1 MPVDTDALSTPFYD
15 PASVAGKEPP
25 IGESTDLLIV
35 GAGPAGIAAALEA
48 AGRAIRVTLL
58 DENPV
63 PLEIMSE
70 DVPLHFGSRMGAA
83 AGNTNAMLEAMLE
96 ARPELGD
103 ALEAGID
110 VKLGTAVWGLFPHGP
125 ASAWIDTHVAG
136 LADAG
141 RTWLL
146 QFRQVIVAAGRRD
159 MGLAFDGWQ
168 RPGVMGASAAWRLAV
183 LYGALDARRA
193 VLVGSDTDALNV
205 AVDLMSRGVQIVAVI
220 EQAGQIVG
228 DAALAARLKA
238 SGARFLTRHVVR
250 HAHGDAYGVRSIAV
264 TSIEAAT
271 PDAAPTTFDC
281 DTVLLGIAALP
292 AIELLEAAGCATAFD
307 AARGGHVACVDAMQR
322 TSLPFAYAAGDCA
335 GVWPA
340 KSRDEAIA
348 RDEGR
353 RAALAALSTFDEAPS
368 PADVPPARQPEAP
381 THDLAR
387 SRVDWVRASVVG
399 AAGEP
404 FVCQCEEVTAR
415 EILDVRPPRYLD
427 WQPAGARH
435 DTRGVAGLA
444 QSGPPNPDAVKRLT
458 RACMGPCQGRR
469 CREQVAALLAIG
481 SGCALPQIPL
491 ATFRAPV
498 RPLALG
504 QLAAVAEATATGA
517 HWDSW
522 FGIASQW
529 VPFWRVDPLY
539 RACTR
544 QLGEPVASE

>member
-1 MPVDTDALSTPFYD
+1 VENEAMQTPFYD
-15 PASVAGKEPP
+15 PASVAGKAPP
-25 IGESTDLLIV
+25 VDESTDLLIV

-48 AGRAIRVTLL
+48 AGRGIGVTLV

-63 PLEIMSE
+63 PLETMGE
-70 DVPLHFGSRMGAA
+70 DVPLHFGARMGAA
-83 AGNTNAMLEAMLE
+83 AGNANAMLEAMLE

-125 ASAWIDTHVAG
+125 ASAWMDTHVAG
-136 LADAG
+136 LADSSH
-141 RTWLL
+141 TWLMS
-146 QFRQVIVAAGRRD
+146 FKRVIVASGRRD

-168 RPGVMGASAAWRLAV
+168 RPGVMGASAAWRLAA

-193 VLVGSDTDALNV
+193 VLIGSDTDAFNV
-205 AVDLMSRGVQIVAVI
+205 GVELMTRGVQIVAVI
-220 EQAGQIVG
+220 EQSDAILG
-228 DAALAARLKA
+228 DAALASQLEAG
-238 SGARFLTRHVVR
+238 GARMLTRHVVR
-250 HAHGDAYGVRSIAV
+250 HAHGDAYGV
-264 TSIEAAT
+264 TSVEAASL
-271 PDAAPTTFDC
+271 DAGASARFDC

-307 AARGGHVACVDAMQR
+307 AARGGHVVSVDAMQR

-335 GVWPA
+335 GVWAA

-348 RDEGR
+348 REEGR
-353 RAALAALSTFDEAPS
+353 RAARAALDASS
-368 PADVPPARQPEAP
+368 VADLAQVVQPEAP
-381 THDLAR
+381 AHDIAR
-387 SRVDWVRASVVG
+387 SRVEWVRASVLG

-427 WQPAGARH
+427 WHPADPAH

-444 QSGPPNPDAVKRLT
+444 RSGPPNPDAVKRLT

-481 SGCALPQIPL
+481 AGCALPQIPL

-498 RPLALG
+498 RPLALR
-504 QLAAVAEATATGA
+504 QLADVAEASSTAA

-522 FGIASQW
+522 FGMASQW

-539 RACTR
+539 RAGTR
-544 QLGEPVASE
+544 RVGEPVASE

>member
-1 MPVDTDALSTPFYD
+1 MHTPFHD
-15 PASVAGKEPP
+15 PASVAGKAPP
-25 IGESTDLLIV
+25 VGEATDLLIV

-48 AGRAIRVTLL
+48 AGHGISVTLV

-63 PLEIMSE
+63 PLETMGE
-70 DVPLHFGSRMGAA
+70 DVPLHFGGRMGAT
-83 AGNTNAMLEAMLE
+83 AGNANAMLEAMLE

-103 ALEAGID
+103 ALDAGVD
-110 VKLGTAVWGLFPHGP
+110 VRLGTAVWGLFPHGP
-125 ASAWIDTHVAG
+125 ARAWMDTHAAG
-136 LADAG
+136 LADASHA
-141 RTWLL
+141 WLMS
-146 QFRQVIVAAGRRD
+146 FKQVIVASGRRD

-205 AVDLMSRGVQIVAVI
+205 AVELMARGVRIVAVI
-220 EQAGQIVG
+220 EQSETILG
-228 DAALAARLKA
+228 DPALAAQLEA
-238 SGARFLTRHVVR
+238 GGARLLVRHTVR
-250 HAHGDAYGVRSIAV
+250 HAHGDAYGV
-264 TSIEAAT
+264 TSVEAAALDT
-271 PDAAPTTFDC
+271 GASTTFDC

-292 AIELLEAAGCATAFD
+292 AIELPEAAGCATAFD
-307 AARGGHVACVDAMQR
+307 AARSGHVVSVDAMQR
-322 TSLPFAYAAGDCA
+322 TSLPFIHAAGDCA
-335 GVWPA
+335 GVWPG

-348 RDEGR
+348 REEGR
-353 RAALAALSTFDEAPS
+353 RAARAALEALGASRNETAAS
-368 PADVPPARQPEAP
+368 PPTEPDTPAYDIAQ
-381 THDLAR
+381 AR
-387 SRVDWVRASVVG
+387 VAWVRASVIG

-427 WQPAGARH
+427 WHPADAAH

-498 RPLALG
+498 RPLALR
-504 QLAAVAEATATGA
+504 QLAEVAEASATAA

-522 FGIASQW
+522 FGMASQW
-529 VPFWRVDPLY
+529 VPFWRVEPLY
-539 RACTR
+539 RAGTR
-544 QLGEPVASE
+544 QVGEAVASE

>member
-1 MPVDTDALSTPFYD
+1 VENEAMQTPFYD
-15 PASVAGKEPP
+15 PASVAGKAPP
-25 IGESTDLLIV
+25 VDESTDLLIV

-48 AGRAIRVTLL
+48 AGRGIGVTLV

-63 PLEIMSE
+63 PLETMGE
-70 DVPLHFGSRMGAA
+70 DVPLHFGARMGAA
-83 AGNTNAMLEAMLE
+83 AGNANAMLEAMLE

-125 ASAWIDTHVAG
+125 ASAWMDTHVAG
-136 LADAG
+136 LADSSH
-141 RTWLL
+141 TWLMS
-146 QFRQVIVAAGRRD
+146 FKRVIVASGRRD

-168 RPGVMGASAAWRLAV
+168 RPGVMGASAAWRLAA

-193 VLVGSDTDALNV
+193 VLIGSDTDALNV
-205 AVDLMSRGVQIVAVI
+205 GVELMTRGVQIVAVI
-220 EQAGQIVG
+220 EQSDAILG
-228 DAALAARLKA
+228 DAALASQLEAG
-238 SGARFLTRHVVR
+238 GARMLTRHVVR
-250 HAHGDAYGVRSIAV
+250 HAHGDAYGV
-264 TSIEAAT
+264 TSVEAASL
-271 PDAAPTTFDC
+271 DAGASARFDC

-307 AARGGHVACVDAMQR
+307 AARGGHVVSVDAMQR

-335 GVWPA
+335 GVWAA

-348 RDEGR
+348 REEGR
-353 RAALAALSTFDEAPS
+353 RAARAALDASS
-368 PADVPPARQPEAP
+368 VADLAQVVQPEAP
-381 THDLAR
+381 EHDIAR
-387 SRVDWVRASVVG
+387 SRVEWVRASVLG

-427 WQPAGARH
+427 WHPADPAH

-444 QSGPPNPDAVKRLT
+444 RSGPPNPDAVKRLT

-469 CREQVAALLAIG
+469 CREQVAALVAIG
-481 SGCALPQIPL
+481 AGCALPQIPL

-498 RPLALG
+498 RPLALR
-504 QLAAVAEATATGA
+504 QLADVAEASSTAA

-522 FGIASQW
+522 FGMASQW

-539 RACTR
+539 RAGTR
-544 QLGEPVASE
+544 RVGEPVASE

>member
-1 MPVDTDALSTPFYD
+1 MIKRVNPVDKALNTPFYD
-15 PASVAGKEPP
+15 PASVAGKAPP
-25 IGESTDLLIV
+25 IADATDLLIV

-48 AGRAIRVTLL
+48 AQGGIRVTLV

-63 PLEIMSE
+63 PLETMGE
-70 DVPLHFGSRMGAA
+70 DVPLHFGNRMDAA
-83 AGNTNAMLEAMLE
+83 VGNTNAMLQAILE

-103 ALEAGID
+103 VLEAGVD
-110 VKLGTAVWGLFPHGP
+110 VKLGTACWGLFPHGP
-125 ASAWIDTHVAG
+125 ARAWMDTHAAG
-136 LADAG
+136 LADASHTSLIG
-141 RTWLL
+141 
-146 QFRQVIVAAGRRD
+146 FRQVIVASGRRD

-205 AVDLMSRGVQIVAVI
+205 AVELMSRGVQIVAVI
-220 EQAGQIVG
+220 EQG
-228 DAALAARLKA
+228 DAILGDATLAAQLDA
-238 SGARFLTRHVVR
+238 GGARLLTRHVIR
-250 HAHGDAYGVRSIAV
+250 HAHGDAYGV
-264 TSIEAAT
+264 TSVETAS
-271 PDAAPTTFDC
+271 PDREETVSFEC
-281 DTVLLGIAALP
+281 DTVLLGVAALP
-292 AIELLEAAGCATAFD
+292 AIELLEAAGCATTFD
-307 AARGGHVACVDAMQR
+307 AARGGHVVRVDAMQR
-322 TSLPFAYAAGDCA
+322 TSLLFAHAAGDCA
-335 GVWPA
+335 GVWA
-340 KSRDEAIA
+340 TKNRDEDIA

-353 RAALAALSTFDEAPS
+353 RAARAVLDALGASAGIVGTSSPVEPDAP
-368 PADVPPARQPEAP
+368 A
-381 THDLAR
+381 HDIAQ
-387 SRVDWVRASVVG
+387 SRVEWVRASVVG

-427 WQPAGARH
+427 WHPSDARH
-435 DTRGVAGLA
+435 DTRGVDDLA
-444 QSGPPNPDAVKRLT
+444 RSGPPSPDAIKRLT

-498 RPLALG
+498 RPLALRK
-504 QLAAVAEATATGA
+504 LAQIEEAPATGA

-522 FGIASQW
+522 FGMASQW

-539 RACTR
+539 RAGTR
-544 QLGEPVASE
+544 QTGEPVASE

>member
-1 MPVDTDALSTPFYD
+1 MDNEAMQTPFYD
-15 PASVAGKEPP
+15 PASVAGKAPP
-25 IGESTDLLIV
+25 VDESTDLLIV

-48 AGRAIRVTLL
+48 AGRGVSVTLV

-63 PLEIMSE
+63 PLDTMGE
-70 DVPLHFGSRMGAA
+70 DVPLHFGGRMGAV
-83 AGNTNAMLEAMLE
+83 AGNANAMLEAMLD

-103 ALEAGID
+103 ALEAGVD

-125 ASAWIDTHVAG
+125 ASAWMDTHVAG
-136 LADAG
+136 LADAS
-141 RTWLL
+141 RTWLIG
-146 QFRQVIVAAGRRD
+146 FKQVIVASGRRD

-193 VLVGSDTDALNV
+193 VLVGSDTHALNI
-205 AVDLMSRGVQIVAVI
+205 AVDLMSRGVRIVAVI
-220 EQAGQIVG
+220 EQSDAIVG
-228 DAALAARLKA
+228 DAALASQLEAGGARL
-238 SGARFLTRHVVR
+238 LTRHVVR
-250 HAHGDAYGVRSIAV
+250 HARGDAYGV
-264 TSIEAAT
+264 TSVEAASPHADT
-271 PDAAPTTFDC
+271 SVTFEC

-292 AIELLEAAGCATAFD
+292 AIELLEAAGCATTFD
-307 AARGGHVACVDAMQR
+307 AARGGHVANVDAMQR

-335 GVWPA
+335 GVWA
-340 KSRDEAIA
+340 SKSRDYGIA
-348 RDEGR
+348 REEGR
-353 RAALAALSTFDEAPS
+353 RAARSALDAPGVCGIAHVTQPDAPAHDIAA
-368 PADVPPARQPEAP
+368 ARVA
-381 THDLAR
+381 
-387 SRVDWVRASVVG
+387 WVRASVLG

-427 WQPAGARH
+427 WHPADAAH
-435 DTRGVAGLA
+435 DTRGVAELA
-444 QSGPPNPDAVKRLT
+444 RSGPPNPDAVKRLT

-481 SGCALPQIPL
+481 SGCALPRIPL

-498 RPLALG
+498 RPLALR
-504 QLAAVAEATATGA
+504 QLADVAEASSTGS

-522 FGIASQW
+522 FGMASQW

-539 RACTR
+539 RAGTR
-544 QLGEPVASE
+544 QTGEPVASE

>member
-1 MPVDTDALSTPFYD
+1 VENEAMQTPFYD
-15 PASVAGKEPP
+15 PASVAGKAPP
-25 IGESTDLLIV
+25 VDESTDLLIV

-48 AGRAIRVTLL
+48 AGRGIGVTLV

-63 PLEIMSE
+63 PLETMGE
-70 DVPLHFGSRMGAA
+70 DVPLHFGARMGAV
-83 AGNTNAMLEAMLE
+83 AGNANAMLEAMLE

-125 ASAWIDTHVAG
+125 ASAWMDTHVAG
-136 LADAG
+136 LADSSH
-141 RTWLL
+141 TWLMS
-146 QFRQVIVAAGRRD
+146 FKRVIVASGRRD

-168 RPGVMGASAAWRLAV
+168 RPGVMGASAAWRLAA

-193 VLVGSDTDALNV
+193 VLIGSDTDALNV
-205 AVDLMSRGVQIVAVI
+205 GVELMTRGVQIVAVI
-220 EQAGQIVG
+220 EQSDAILG
-228 DAALAARLKA
+228 DAALASQLEAG
-238 SGARFLTRHVVR
+238 GARMLTRHVVR
-250 HAHGDAYGVRSIAV
+250 HAHGDAYGV
-264 TSIEAAT
+264 TSVEAASL
-271 PDAAPTTFDC
+271 DAGASARFDC

-307 AARGGHVACVDAMQR
+307 AARGGHVVSVDAMQR

-335 GVWPA
+335 GVWAA

-348 RDEGR
+348 REEGR
-353 RAALAALSTFDEAPS
+353 RAARAALDASS
-368 PADVPPARQPEAP
+368 VADLAQVVQPEAP
-381 THDLAR
+381 AHDIAR
-387 SRVDWVRASVVG
+387 SRVEWVRASVLG

-427 WQPAGARH
+427 WHPADPAH

-444 QSGPPNPDAVKRLT
+444 RSGPPNPDAVKRLT

-481 SGCALPQIPL
+481 AGCALPQIPL

-498 RPLALG
+498 RPLALR
-504 QLAAVAEATATGA
+504 QLADVAEASSTAA

-522 FGIASQW
+522 FGMASQW

-539 RACTR
+539 RAGTR
-544 QLGEPVASE
+544 RVGEPVASE

>member
-1 MPVDTDALSTPFYD
+1 MENEAMQTPFYD
-15 PASVAGKEPP
+15 PASVAGKAPP
-25 IGESTDLLIV
+25 VDESTDLLIV

-48 AGRAIRVTLL
+48 AGRGIGVTLV

-63 PLEIMSE
+63 PLETMGE
-70 DVPLHFGSRMGAA
+70 DVPLHFGARMGAA
-83 AGNTNAMLEAMLE
+83 AGNANAMLEAMLE

-125 ASAWIDTHVAG
+125 ASAWMDTHVAG
-136 LADAG
+136 LADSSH
-141 RTWLL
+141 TWLMS
-146 QFRQVIVAAGRRD
+146 FKRVIVASGRRD

-168 RPGVMGASAAWRLAV
+168 RPGVMGASAAWRLAA

-193 VLVGSDTDALNV
+193 VLIGSDTDALNV
-205 AVDLMSRGVQIVAVI
+205 GVELMTRGVQIVAVI
-220 EQAGQIVG
+220 EQSDAILG
-228 DAALAARLKA
+228 DAALASQLEAG
-238 SGARFLTRHVVR
+238 GARMLTRHVVR
-250 HAHGDAYGVRSIAV
+250 HAHGDAYGV
-264 TSIEAAT
+264 TSVEAASL
-271 PDAAPTTFDC
+271 DAGASARFDC

-307 AARGGHVACVDAMQR
+307 AARGGHVVSVDAMQR

-335 GVWPA
+335 GVWAA

-348 RDEGR
+348 REEGR
-353 RAALAALSTFDEAPS
+353 RAARAALDASS
-368 PADVPPARQPEAP
+368 VADLAQVVQPEAP
-381 THDLAR
+381 EHDIAR
-387 SRVDWVRASVVG
+387 SRVEWVRASVLG

-427 WQPAGARH
+427 WHPADPAH

-444 QSGPPNPDAVKRLT
+444 RSGPPNPDAVKRLT

-469 CREQVAALLAIG
+469 CREQVAALVAIG
-481 SGCALPQIPL
+481 AGCALPQIPL

-498 RPLALG
+498 RPLALR
-504 QLAAVAEATATGA
+504 QLADVAEASSTAA

-522 FGIASQW
+522 FGMASQW

-539 RACTR
+539 RAGTR
-544 QLGEPVASE
+544 RVGEPVASE

>member
-1 MPVDTDALSTPFYD
+1 VENEAMQTPFYD
-15 PASVAGKEPP
+15 PASVAGKAPP
-25 IGESTDLLIV
+25 VDESTDLLIV

-48 AGRAIRVTLL
+48 AGRGIGVTLV

-63 PLEIMSE
+63 PLETMGE
-70 DVPLHFGSRMGAA
+70 DVPLHFGARMGAA
-83 AGNTNAMLEAMLE
+83 AGNANAMLEAMLE

-125 ASAWIDTHVAG
+125 ASAWMDTHVAG
-136 LADAG
+136 LADSSH
-141 RTWLL
+141 TWLMS
-146 QFRQVIVAAGRRD
+146 FKRVIVASGRRD

-168 RPGVMGASAAWRLAV
+168 RPGVMGASAAWRLAA

-193 VLVGSDTDALNV
+193 VLIGSDTDALNV
-205 AVDLMSRGVQIVAVI
+205 GVELMTRGVQIVAVI
-220 EQAGQIVG
+220 EQSDAILG
-228 DAALAARLKA
+228 DAALASQLEAG
-238 SGARFLTRHVVR
+238 GARMLTRHVVR
-250 HAHGDAYGVRSIAV
+250 HAHGDAYGV
-264 TSIEAAT
+264 TSVEAASL
-271 PDAAPTTFDC
+271 DAGASARFDC

-307 AARGGHVACVDAMQR
+307 AARGGHVVSVDAMQR

-335 GVWPA
+335 GVWAA

-348 RDEGR
+348 REEGR
-353 RAALAALSTFDEAPS
+353 RAARAALDASS
-368 PADVPPARQPEAP
+368 VADLAQVVQPEAP
-381 THDLAR
+381 AHDIAR
-387 SRVDWVRASVVG
+387 SRMEWVRASVLG

-427 WQPAGARH
+427 WHPADPAH

-444 QSGPPNPDAVKRLT
+444 RSGPPNPDAVKRLT

-481 SGCALPQIPL
+481 AGCALPQIPL

-498 RPLALG
+498 RPLALR
-504 QLAAVAEATATGA
+504 QLADVAEASSTAA

-522 FGIASQW
+522 FGMASQW

-539 RACTR
+539 RAGTR
-544 QLGEPVASE
+544 RVGEPVASE

>member
-1 MPVDTDALSTPFYD
+1 MHTPFHD
-15 PASVAGKEPP
+15 PASVAGKAPP
-25 IGESTDLLIV
+25 VGEATDLLIV

-48 AGRAIRVTLL
+48 AGRGIGVTLV

-63 PLEIMSE
+63 PLETMGE
-70 DVPLHFGSRMGAA
+70 DVPLHFGGRMGAT
-83 AGNTNAMLEAMLE
+83 AGNANAMLEAMLE

-103 ALEAGID
+103 ALEAGVD
-110 VKLGTAVWGLFPHGP
+110 VRLGTAVWGLFPHGP
-125 ASAWIDTHVAG
+125 ARAWMDTHAAG
-136 LADAG
+136 LADASHA
-141 RTWLL
+141 WLMS
-146 QFRQVIVAAGRRD
+146 FKQVIVASGRRD

-205 AVDLMSRGVQIVAVI
+205 AVELMARGVRIVAVI
-220 EQAGQIVG
+220 EQSEAILG
-228 DAALAARLKA
+228 DPALASQLEAGGARL
-238 SGARFLTRHVVR
+238 LVRHAVR
-250 HAHGDAYGVRSIAV
+250 HAHGDAYGV
-264 TSIEAAT
+264 TSVEAASLDT
-271 PDAAPTTFDC
+271 GASTAFEC

-292 AIELLEAAGCATAFD
+292 AIELPEAAGCATTFD
-307 AARGGHVACVDAMQR
+307 AARSGHVVIVDAIQR
-322 TSLPFAYAAGDCA
+322 TSLPFIHAAGDCA
-335 GVWPA
+335 GVWA
-340 KSRDEAIA
+340 SKSRDEDVA
-348 RDEGR
+348 REEGR
-353 RAALAALSTFDEAPS
+353 RAARAALEALGASRDETAATKPIEPDT
-368 PADVPPARQPEAP
+368 PAYDIAQARVA
-381 THDLAR
+381 
-387 SRVDWVRASVVG
+387 WVQASVIG

-427 WQPAGARH
+427 WHPADAAH

-498 RPLALG
+498 RPLALR
-504 QLAAVAEATATGA
+504 QLAEVAEASSTAA

-522 FGIASQW
+522 FGMASQW
-529 VPFWRVDPLY
+529 VPFWRVEPLY
-539 RACTR
+539 RAGTR
-544 QLGEPVASE
+544 QVGEAVASE

>member
-1 MPVDTDALSTPFYD
+1 VENEAMQTPFYD
-15 PASVAGKEPP
+15 PASVAGKAPP
-25 IGESTDLLIV
+25 VDESTDLLIV

-48 AGRAIRVTLL
+48 AGRGIGVTLV

-63 PLEIMSE
+63 PLETMGE
-70 DVPLHFGSRMGAA
+70 DVPLHFGARMGAA
-83 AGNTNAMLEAMLE
+83 AGNANAMLEAMLE

-125 ASAWIDTHVAG
+125 ASAWMDTHVAG
-136 LADAG
+136 LADSSH
-141 RTWLL
+141 TWLMS
-146 QFRQVIVAAGRRD
+146 FKRVIVASGRRD

-168 RPGVMGASAAWRLAV
+168 RPGVMGASAAWRLAA

-193 VLVGSDTDALNV
+193 VLIGSDTDALNV
-205 AVDLMSRGVQIVAVI
+205 GVELMTRGVQIVAVI
-220 EQAGQIVG
+220 EQSDAILG
-228 DAALAARLKA
+228 DAALASQLEAG
-238 SGARFLTRHVVR
+238 GARMLTRHVVR
-250 HAHGDAYGVRSIAV
+250 HAHGDAYGV
-264 TSIEAAT
+264 TSVEAASL
-271 PDAAPTTFDC
+271 DAGASARFDC

-307 AARGGHVACVDAMQR
+307 AARGGHVVSVDAMQR

-335 GVWPA
+335 GVWAA

-348 RDEGR
+348 REEGR
-353 RAALAALSTFDEAPS
+353 RAARAALDASS
-368 PADVPPARQPEAP
+368 VADLAQVVQPEAP
-381 THDLAR
+381 EHDIAR
-387 SRVDWVRASVVG
+387 SRVEWVRASVLG

-427 WQPAGARH
+427 WHPADPAH

-444 QSGPPNPDAVKRLT
+444 RSGPPNPDAVKRLT

-481 SGCALPQIPL
+481 AGCALPQIPL

-498 RPLALG
+498 RPLALR
-504 QLAAVAEATATGA
+504 QLADVAEASSTAA

-522 FGIASQW
+522 FGMASQW

-539 RACTR
+539 RAGTR
-544 QLGEPVASE
+544 RVGEPVASE

>member
-1 MPVDTDALSTPFYD
+1 MDNEAMHTPFHD
-15 PASVAGKEPP
+15 PASVAGKAPP
-25 IGESTDLLIV
+25 VDESADLLIV

-48 AGRAIRVTLL
+48 AGRGVSVTLV

-63 PLEIMSE
+63 PLDTMGE
-70 DVPLHFGSRMGAA
+70 DVPLHFGGRMGAV
-83 AGNTNAMLEAMLE
+83 AGNANAMLEAMLD

-103 ALEAGID
+103 ALEAGVD

-125 ASAWIDTHVAG
+125 ASAWMDTHVAG
-136 LADAG
+136 LADAS
-141 RTWLL
+141 RTWLIG
-146 QFRQVIVAAGRRD
+146 FKQVIVASGRRD

-193 VLVGSDTDALNV
+193 VLVGSDTHALNI
-205 AVDLMSRGVQIVAVI
+205 AVDLMARGVRIVAVI
-220 EQAGQIVG
+220 EQSDAIVG
-228 DAALAARLKA
+228 DAALASQLEAGGARL
-238 SGARFLTRHVVR
+238 LTRHVVR
-250 HAHGDAYGVRSIAV
+250 HALGDAYGV
-264 TSIEAAT
+264 TSVEAAS
-271 PDAAPTTFDC
+271 PEADASVTFEC

-292 AIELLEAAGCATAFD
+292 AIELLEAAGCATTFD
-307 AARGGHVACVDAMQR
+307 AARGGHVATVDALQR

-335 GVWPA
+335 GVWAA
-340 KSRDEAIA
+340 KSRDDGIA
-348 RDEGR
+348 REEGR
-353 RAALAALSTFDEAPS
+353 RAARSALDAPGVRGTAPVTQPDAPAHDIAA
-368 PADVPPARQPEAP
+368 
-381 THDLAR
+381 
-387 SRVDWVRASVVG
+387 SRVAWVRASVLG

-427 WQPAGARH
+427 WHPADAAH

-444 QSGPPNPDAVKRLT
+444 RSGPPNPDAVKRLT

-481 SGCALPQIPL
+481 SDCALPRIPL

-498 RPLALG
+498 RPLALR
-504 QLAAVAEATATGA
+504 QLADVAEASSTGS

-522 FGIASQW
+522 FGMASQW
-529 VPFWRVDPLY
+529 VPFWRVEPLY
-539 RACTR
+539 RAGTR
-544 QLGEPVASE
+544 QTGAPVASE

>member
-1 MPVDTDALSTPFYD
+1 MPVNPDAFSTPFHD
-15 PASVAGKEPP
+15 PASVAGKAPP

-48 AGRAIRVTLL
+48 AGRGIRVTLV

-63 PLEIMSE
+63 PLETMGE
-70 DVPLHFGSRMGAA
+70 DVPLHFGSRMGAE
-83 AGNTNAMLEAMLE
+83 AGNANAMLEAMLD

-125 ASAWIDTHVAG
+125 ANAWIGTHVAG
-136 LADAG
+136 LADAEH
-141 RTWLL
+141 TWLL
-146 QFRQVIVAAGRRD
+146 QFSQVIVASGRRD

-205 AVDLMSRGVQIVAVI
+205 ALELVSRGVQIVAVI
-220 EQAGQIVG
+220 EQAGEIVG
-228 DAALAARLKA
+228 DAALAAQLEA
-238 SGARFLTRHVVR
+238 SGAHILTRHVVR
-250 HAHGDAYGVRSIAV
+250 HAHGDAYGV
-264 TSIEAAT
+264 TSVDAAT
-271 PDAAPTTFDC
+271 PDTTALTTFDC

-307 AARGGHVACVDAMQR
+307 AARGGHIARVDAMQR

-340 KSRDEAIA
+340 KSRDETIA
-348 RDEGR
+348 REEGR
-353 RAALAALSTFDEAPS
+353 LAARAALSSLDESAS
-368 PADVPPARQPEAP
+368 LADAPPARQPDAP
-381 THDLAR
+381 AQDIAL
-387 SRVDWVRASVVG
+387 SRVEWVRASVIG

-415 EILDVRPPRYLD
+415 EILDVRPPRYLG
-427 WQPAGARH
+427 WQPADALH

-444 QSGPPNPDAVKRLT
+444 QSGPPSPDAVKRLT

-498 RPLALG
+498 RPLALR
-504 QLAAVAEATATGA
+504 QLAEVAEAQATGA

-522 FGIASQW
+522 FGMASQW

-539 RACTR
+539 RAATR
-544 QLGEPVASE
+544 RQGEPVASE

>member
-1 MPVDTDALSTPFYD
+1 MRPTFMDNNAMHTPHYD
-15 PASVAGKEPP
+15 PASVAGKAPP
-25 IGESTDLLIV
+25 VEESTDLLIV

-48 AGRAIRVTLL
+48 AGRGIRVTLV

-63 PLEIMSE
+63 PLETMGE

-83 AGNTNAMLEAMLE
+83 AGNANAMLEAMLD

-110 VKLGTAVWGLFPHGP
+110 VKLGTAVWGLFPSGP
-125 ASAWIDTHVAG
+125 ASAWMNTHVAG
-136 LADAG
+136 LADAS
-141 RTWLL
+141 RTWLIG
-146 QFRQVIVAAGRRD
+146 FSQVIVASGRRD

-205 AVDLMSRGVQIVAVI
+205 AVDLRARGVEIVAVI
-220 EQAGQIVG
+220 EQGDAILG
-228 DAALAARLKA
+228 DAALASQLEARGARL
-238 SGARFLTRHVVR
+238 LTRHVVR
-250 HAHGDAYGVRSIAV
+250 HAHGDAYGV
-264 TSIEAAT
+264 TSIEAASLNH
-271 PDAAPTTFDC
+271 DAPVSFDC

-307 AARGGHVACVDAMQR
+307 AARGGHVVRVDAMQR

-335 GVWPA
+335 GVWA
-340 KSRDEAIA
+340 SKSRDEAVA
-348 RDEGR
+348 REEGR
-353 RAALAALSTFDEAPS
+353 RAARAALDPSDASEALEPDA
-368 PADVPPARQPEAP
+368 PAYDIAQ
-381 THDLAR
+381 
-387 SRVDWVRASVVG
+387 SRVEWVRASVVD

-427 WQPAGARH
+427 WHPADAAH

-444 QSGPPNPDAVKRLT
+444 RSGPPNPDAVKRLT

-481 SGCALPQIPL
+481 GGCALPHIPL

-498 RPLALG
+498 RPLALR
-504 QLAAVAEATATGA
+504 QLAEVAEASSTAA

-522 FGIASQW
+522 FGMASQW

-539 RACTR
+539 RADMRRTD
-544 QLGEPVASE
+544 EPVASE

>member
-1 MPVDTDALSTPFYD
+1 VENEAMQTPFYD
-15 PASVAGKEPP
+15 PASVAGKAPP
-25 IGESTDLLIV
+25 VDESTDLLIV

-48 AGRAIRVTLL
+48 AGRGIGVTLV

-63 PLEIMSE
+63 PLETMGE
-70 DVPLHFGSRMGAA
+70 DVPLHFGARMGAA
-83 AGNTNAMLEAMLE
+83 AGNANAMLEAMLE

-125 ASAWIDTHVAG
+125 ASAWMDTHVAG
-136 LADAG
+136 LADSSH
-141 RTWLL
+141 TWLMS
-146 QFRQVIVAAGRRD
+146 FKRVIVASGRRD

-168 RPGVMGASAAWRLAV
+168 RPGVMGASAAWRLAA

-193 VLVGSDTDALNV
+193 VLIGSDTDALNV
-205 AVDLMSRGVQIVAVI
+205 GVELMTRGVQIVAVI
-220 EQAGQIVG
+220 EQSDAILG
-228 DAALAARLKA
+228 DAALASQLEAG
-238 SGARFLTRHVVR
+238 GARMLTRHVVR
-250 HAHGDAYGVRSIAV
+250 HAHGDAYGV
-264 TSIEAAT
+264 TSVEAASL
-271 PDAAPTTFDC
+271 DAGASARFDC

-307 AARGGHVACVDAMQR
+307 AARGGHVVSVDAMQR

-335 GVWPA
+335 GVWAA

-348 RDEGR
+348 REEGR
-353 RAALAALSTFDEAPS
+353 RAARAALDASS
-368 PADVPPARQPEAP
+368 VADLAQVVQPEAP
-381 THDLAR
+381 AHDIAR
-387 SRVDWVRASVVG
+387 SRMEWVRASVLG

-427 WQPAGARH
+427 WHPADPAH

-444 QSGPPNPDAVKRLT
+444 RSGPPNPDAVKRLT

-469 CREQVAALLAIG
+469 CREQVAALVAIG
-481 SGCALPQIPL
+481 AGCALPQIPL

-498 RPLALG
+498 RPLALR
-504 QLAAVAEATATGA
+504 QLADVAEASSTAA

-522 FGIASQW
+522 FGMASQW

-539 RACTR
+539 RAGTR
-544 QLGEPVASE
+544 RVGEPVASE

>member
-1 MPVDTDALSTPFYD
+1 MQTPFYD
-15 PASVAGKEPP
+15 PASVAGKAPP
-25 IGESTDLLIV
+25 VDESTDLLIV

-48 AGRAIRVTLL
+48 AGRGIGVTLV

-63 PLEIMSE
+63 PLETMGE
-70 DVPLHFGSRMGAA
+70 DVPLHFGARMGAA
-83 AGNTNAMLEAMLE
+83 AGNANAMLEAMLE

-125 ASAWIDTHVAG
+125 ASAWMDTHVAG
-136 LADAG
+136 LADSSH
-141 RTWLL
+141 TWLMS
-146 QFRQVIVAAGRRD
+146 FKRVIVASGRRD

-168 RPGVMGASAAWRLAV
+168 RPGVMGASAAWRLAA

-193 VLVGSDTDALNV
+193 VLIGSDTDALNV
-205 AVDLMSRGVQIVAVI
+205 GVELMTRGVQIVAVI
-220 EQAGQIVG
+220 EQSDAILG
-228 DAALAARLKA
+228 DAALASQLEAG
-238 SGARFLTRHVVR
+238 GARMLTRHVVR
-250 HAHGDAYGVRSIAV
+250 HAHGDAYGV
-264 TSIEAAT
+264 TSVEAASL
-271 PDAAPTTFDC
+271 DAGASARFDC

-307 AARGGHVACVDAMQR
+307 AARGGHVVSVDAMQR

-335 GVWPA
+335 GVWAA

-348 RDEGR
+348 REEGR
-353 RAALAALSTFDEAPS
+353 RAARAALDASS
-368 PADVPPARQPEAP
+368 VADLAQVVQPEAP
-381 THDLAR
+381 AHDIAR
-387 SRVDWVRASVVG
+387 SRMEWVRASVLG

-427 WQPAGARH
+427 WHPADPAH

-444 QSGPPNPDAVKRLT
+444 RSGPPNPDAVKRLT

-481 SGCALPQIPL
+481 AGCALPQIPL

-498 RPLALG
+498 RPLALR
-504 QLAAVAEATATGA
+504 QLADVAEASSTAA

-522 FGIASQW
+522 FGMASQW

-539 RACTR
+539 RAGTR
-544 QLGEPVASE
+544 RVGEPVASE

>member
-1 MPVDTDALSTPFYD
+1 VENEAMQTPFYD
-15 PASVAGKEPP
+15 PASVAGKAPP
-25 IGESTDLLIV
+25 VDESTDLLIV

-48 AGRAIRVTLL
+48 AGRGIGVTLV

-63 PLEIMSE
+63 PLETMGE
-70 DVPLHFGSRMGAA
+70 DVPLHFGARMGAA
-83 AGNTNAMLEAMLE
+83 AGNANAMLEAMLE

-125 ASAWIDTHVAG
+125 ASAWMDTHVAG
-136 LADAG
+136 LADSSH
-141 RTWLL
+141 TWLMS
-146 QFRQVIVAAGRRD
+146 FKRVIVASGRRD

-168 RPGVMGASAAWRLAV
+168 RPGVMGASAAWRLAA

-193 VLVGSDTDALNV
+193 VLIGSDTDALNV
-205 AVDLMSRGVQIVAVI
+205 GVELMTRGVQIVAVI
-220 EQAGQIVG
+220 EQSDAILG
-228 DAALAARLKA
+228 DAALASQLEAG
-238 SGARFLTRHVVR
+238 GARMLTRHVVR
-250 HAHGDAYGVRSIAV
+250 HAHGDAYGV
-264 TSIEAAT
+264 TSVEAASL
-271 PDAAPTTFDC
+271 DAGASARFDC

-307 AARGGHVACVDAMQR
+307 AARGGHVVSVDAMQR

-335 GVWPA
+335 GVWAA

-348 RDEGR
+348 REEGR
-353 RAALAALSTFDEAPS
+353 RAARAALDASS
-368 PADVPPARQPEAP
+368 VADLAQVVQPEAP
-381 THDLAR
+381 AHDIAR
-387 SRVDWVRASVVG
+387 SRVEWVRASVLG

-427 WQPAGARH
+427 WHPADPAH

-444 QSGPPNPDAVKRLT
+444 RSGPPNPDAVKRLT

-481 SGCALPQIPL
+481 AGCALPQIPL

-498 RPLALG
+498 RPLALR
-504 QLAAVAEATATGA
+504 QLADVAEASSTAA

-522 FGIASQW
+522 FGMASQW

-539 RACTR
+539 RAGTR
-544 QLGEPVASE
+544 RVGEPVASE